1 MQRMFWF
8 QLGGGALALQPRTW
22 GGHANLQFVG
32 WRFYA
37 NVGTSSQ
44 VSPRF
49 MRVLRARWYGEA
61 QLHCALA
68 LTTDHRLRLTRR
80 ISPHRDERYRH
91 RDLDQT

>member
-22 GGHANLQFVG
+22 GGHANLQFAG

-37 NVGTSSQ
+37 NVGTSSR

-49 MRVLRARWYGEA
+49 MRMLRARWYGEA

-68 LTTDHRLRLTRR
+68 AWVAARWWWLQELGFIDWDFEWCIAFRT
-80 ISPHRDERYRH
+80 
-91 RDLDQT
+91 